1 MTRLFWVSDIYFF
14 LVHEIMISPW
24 KLIFCLHF
32 DLFHLNFSFFIDI
45 TKIFDHAQ
53 FYRIFVCN
61 ITFSSLGELI
71 LGSLA
76 LFPLMR
82 RFEREMGSRRFAAF
96 IVYTSIIST
105 ILELVVFN
113 IFLDIERY
121 SGPYPQLG
129 AVIMLYRRFTP
140 RLYPKF
146 FGMLGVDFSEKS
158 VTYGLCAQV
167 ILFGGLGTVIPTLVG
182 FICGSLCV
190 NLSENE
196 LPQFV
201 YTVGEVVG
209 KTIVDEAPAIMMSRS
224 VQRGAERG
232 GDHPRRRFVDGGRAQ
247 APAVVPRPP
256 PPPPSE
262 EAIELLT
269 SMGFERQAV
278 IRALQQT
285 DNNIEAAA
293 NRLMG

>member
-1 MTRLFWVSDIYFF
+1 LTTSVD
-14 LVHEIMISPW
+14 V
-24 KLIFCLHF
+24 
-32 DLFHLNFSFFIDI
+32 LNSERSYNG
-45 TKIFDHAQ
+45 TKNPGI
-53 FYRIFVCN
+53 
-61 ITFSSLGELI
+61 
-71 LGSLA
+71 
-76 LFPLMR
+76 
-82 RFEREMGSRRFAAF
+82 EMGSRRFAAF
-96 IVYTSIIST
+96 IVYTSILST
-105 ILELVVFN
+105 IVELVVFN
-113 IFLDIERY
+113 IFFDIERY

-140 RLYPKF
+140 RMYPKF

-167 ILFGGLGTVIPTLVG
+167 ILFGGLSTVIPTLVG

-190 NLSENE
+190 SLSENE

-201 YTVGEVVG
+201 YTIGEIIG

-232 GDHPRRRFVDGGRAQ
+232 GDRPRRAVAQ
-247 APAVVPRPP
+247 APAAVRPP
-256 PPPPSE
+256 PPPPPPPE
-262 EAIELLT
+262 EAIELLL

>member
-1 MTRLFWVSDIYFF
+1 LIST
-14 LVHEIMISPW
+14 LV
-24 KLIFCLHF
+24 
-32 DLFHLNFSFFIDI
+32 IDT
-45 TKIFDHAQ
+45 TKIFDHAE

-61 ITFSSLGELI
+61 FTFSSLGELI
-71 LGSLA
+71 FGSLA

-96 IVYTSIIST
+96 IVYTSILST
-105 ILELVVFN
+105 IVELVVFN
-113 IFLDIERY
+113 IFFDIERY

-140 RLYPKF
+140 RMYPKF

-167 ILFGGLGTVIPTLVG
+167 ILFGGLSTVIPTLVG
-182 FICGSLCV
+182 FVCGSLCV
-190 NLSENE
+190 SLSENE

-201 YTVGEVVG
+201 YTIGEIIG

-224 VQRGAERG
+224 VQRGAEREG
-232 GDHPRRRFVDGGRAQ
+232 NRPRRAVAQ
-247 APAVVPRPP
+247 APAAVPRPP
-256 PPPPSE
+256 PPPPPE
-262 EAIELLT
+262 EAIELLL